1 MDVTSIRAGEVRV
14 RARYHEAH
22 AHLDRGGVAIVLGRD
37 GDAAA
42 QRLTRL
48 GVAALV
54 VDYRTARTLD
64 PSLEDARA
72 ALAFVRSGVLRRADP
87 ARIILVG
94 VGAGADLALA
104 LLDDDADGRPG
115 PPVAALVAVDP
126 TMRNPRCWCGLTPA
140 WVARRVGQ
148 QHRWCYTTD
157 EALDRLAPR
166 LPASVLGLATS
177 GLLAAPVERLA
188 RRVGGDLVQGRG
200 HFWGQPWWCDA
211 LDEWITRTTQRVFK

>member
-1 MDVTSIRAGEVRV
+1 MDVTSIRVGEVRV

-54 VDYRTARTLD
+54 VDYRTAARTLE
-64 PSLEDARA
+64 PALEDARS

-115 PPVAALVAVDP
+115 PPVAALAVVDP
-126 TMRNPRCWCGLTPA
+126 TMRNPCCWCGLAPA
-140 WVARRVGQ
+140 WMAARVGQ

-177 GLLAAPVERLA
+177 GLRSAPVERLV
-188 RRVGGDLVQGRG
+188 RRVGGDLVQGRQ
-200 HFWGQPWWCDA
+200 HFWRQPWWRDA
-211 LDEWITRTTQRVFK
+211 LDDWIARTTKRLF